1 MPATDDGVLF
11 FLFFFPSLFPSKKF
25 PLKFSKSTRELS
37 ERKRTKS
44 DKFVRAY
51 LSGKKSLK
59 AGHGENH
66 RYSSSPLVS
75 ASVSTSSSP
84 SSRPLLP
91 LFSFP
96 RSTRT
101 YSRAPGRDGGKDRG
115 REGRLSVD
123 EEEEKK
129 RGMRWELG
137 TRF

>member
-1 MPATDDGVLF
+1 MGTRPAIDGGVLVFF
-11 FLFFFPSLFPSKKF
+11 FLSLFPSKKF

-84 SSRPLLP
+84 SS
-91 LFSFP
+91 FSTP
-96 RSTRT
+96 
-101 YSRAPGRDGGKDRG
+101 APFFFLSAELENVFSGPGTGRRERRRQGEGG
-115 REGRLSVD
+115 EAVS
-123 EEEEKK
+123 
-129 RGMRWELG
+129 
-137 TRF
+137 